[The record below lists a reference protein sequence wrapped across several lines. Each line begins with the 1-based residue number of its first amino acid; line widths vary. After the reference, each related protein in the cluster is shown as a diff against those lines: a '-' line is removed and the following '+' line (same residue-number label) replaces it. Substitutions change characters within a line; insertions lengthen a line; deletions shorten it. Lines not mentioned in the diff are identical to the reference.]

1 MSLKSQAIKAN
12 MMMEWEKKGEKVALE
27 KWSTT
32 ASERRQLGSII
43 GEYGVYALMAS
54 GNPAAVPLALA
65 VAAGS
70 YAAGE
75 LGAATAGEIPEGHYY
90 HEARSQLKDSLSP
103 GSFEAI
109 IPALESGIQAGSK
122 VYMKTGRMLP
132 SDPSTEPITLA
143 QYKKFTG
150 QGGTESKLIDNW
162 KYEDEFDWMNATDE
176 EIAKQ
181 AITGPV
187 DNIDEILKLVEEGKA
202 SQDDLKRIAETSI
215 KGWPKDKIYT
225 PQEGTKEWQAYW
237 DDFNK
242 NQSLDT
248 YALTSNTNS
257 IIEEEEKAINLA
269 STTEEFN
276 QIKQDRI
283 LNQHWN
289 EFVDTNFGGDMNAAL
304 NEVESSGLSM
314 SEYML
319 SQTQQTPRE
328 AAGYTTTTPFGS
340 QALRDKAASPFQ
352 GVQAIQYSE
361 ADEEA
366 LAMGNRLS
374 TRLDE
379 ISDYDASVESAYQAI
394 FVDENQMISQDVN
407 TLAQDVASGTI
418 SQDEAETILSTK
430 LGEGEY
436 KQPFVGVVDD
446 AERTPFAGFGAAT
459 SKREGQNKLGKYL
472 AKIKDIYNSID
483 DMGSIYDIWRNP
495 TQRRGE

>member
-1 MSLKSQAIKAN
+1 MSNRLQRQALKAN
-12 MMMEWEKKGEKVALE
+12 MMMEWEKTGEKISLE
-27 KWSTT
+27 KWATT

-75 LGAATAGEIPEGHYY
+75 MGAATAGEIPEGHYY
-90 HEARSQLKDSLSP
+90 HEARKQLKDSLSP

-122 VYMKTGRMLP
+122 QYLKTGRMWP
-132 SDPSTEPITLA
+132 SDEITLDE
-143 QYKKFTG
+143 YRKFTG
-150 QGGTESKLIDNW
+150 QDGTASKLIDNW

-181 AITGPV
+181 AITGPI
-187 DNIDEILKLVEEGKA
+187 DNIDEILKLVEEGKV
-202 SQDDLKRIAETSI
+202 SQDDLTRIADTSI
-215 KGWPKDKIYT
+215 KGWPKDKINI
-225 PQEGTKEWQAYW
+225 PQIGTVEWQAGW

-242 NQSLDT
+242 NQSLEN

-257 IIEEEEKAINLA
+257 IIEDEIEAIDFA
-269 STTEEFN
+269 STTEEWN

-289 EFVDTNFGGDMNAAL
+289 EFVDTNFGGDVNAAL

-328 AAGYTTTTPFGS
+328 AAGYATTTPFGS

-361 ADEEA
+361 ADKEA
-366 LAMGNRLS
+366 LEMGNRLS

-379 ISDYDASVESAYQAI
+379 IRVEDESVERAYQSI
-394 FVDENQMISQDVN
+394 FVDEDHMIQQDVN
-407 TLAQDVASGTI
+407 TLAEDVARGTI

-436 KQPFVGVVDD
+436 RQPFIGVVDD

-459 SKREGQNKLGKYL
+459 SRREGQNKLGRYL